1 MLAQL
6 AAIVHTG
13 RIESPATRL
22 SVPRKAVLSGA
33 PTPLGGGEPLS
44 ALCGRAAFKRRE
56 MVIMIHTSASIVIHR
71 PLGDVFCF
79 GADLANIPLW
89 VRGAQIR
96 MLSTGPFS
104 DGTQFEETLVRFGR
118 AVTSVVEVKNYRV
131 NAGFDFQTIKAPF
144 PLLSSLGSLR
154 FAATADGTRV
164 TLAHHVRLVSWLR
177 PLEPLLQ
184 RLSQAQSQRAVETMK
199 MTIEGGGR

>member
-1 MLAQL
+1 MLTQL

-22 SVPRKAVLSGA
+22 SGPGNAVLSGA
-33 PTPLGGGEPLS
+33 PTPLSGGERLS
-44 ALCGRAAFKRRE
+44 ALCGRAAFRRRE
-56 MVIMIHTSASIVIHR
+56 IVIMIHTSASIVIHR

-96 MLSTGPFS
+96 MLSTGPFG
-104 DGTQFEETLVRFGR
+104 DGTQFEETLMRFGR
-118 AVTSVVEVKNYRV
+118 AVTSVVEVTHYRV
-131 NAGFDFQTIKAPF
+131 NEGFDFQTITAPF
-144 PLLSSLGSLR
+144 PLLSSIGSLH
-154 FAATADGTRV
+154 FAATADGTQV
-164 TLAHHVRLVSWLR
+164 TLAHRMRLMPWLR

-184 RLSQAQSQRAVETMK
+184 RLSQAQSQRAVQTMK
-199 MTIEGGGR
+199 TIVEGG